1 MNLFWGEII
10 LEDNVEEALK
20 RTLES
25 GIGIN
30 TIDSNGYPCIF
41 YVVTQGSMKSL
52 SLLLNLK
59 ADVNSN
65 IQGMTPLICCGI
77 SGQTKLVGLLLD
89 NNANIH
95 HVDSLG
101 RNILHYAVGE
111 REGIPRVD
119 LSILKLL
126 FQYGAM
132 RNLNLQDIYNE
143 TPLDWTASNKEEYAT
158 EFLLDKGAKM
168 TPLCSERP
176 WIVALATKRR
186 HFCQSYAVAYGL
198 LRRRI
203 KAGKDMTGVISS
215 IIYASRF
222 DQCWEP

>member
-1 MNLFWGEII
+1 MSFFWGDII
-10 LEDNVEEALK
+10 QEDNVEEALK
-20 RTLES
+20 RTLER

-30 TIDSNGYPCIF
+30 NVDSNGYPCIT
-41 YVVTQGSMKSL
+41 YVATKGSREL
-52 SLLLNLK
+52 LLLLLNLK
-59 ADVNSN
+59 ADVNHN
-65 IQGMTPLICCGI
+65 IQGMTPLICCATNGH
-77 SGQTKLVGLLLD
+77 TNMMGLLLD

-101 RNILHYAVGE
+101 RTILHYAVGE

-119 LSILKLL
+119 LGILKLL

-132 RNLNLQDIYNE
+132 RNLNLQDRYKE
-143 TPLDWTASNKEEYAT
+143 TPLDWTMSNKEEYAT

-186 HFCQSYAVAYGL
+186 QFRQSYAVAYGL

-215 IIYASRF
+215 MIYASRF
-222 DQCWEP
+222 DEMWGK